1 MSVTPTPT
9 AIRIIREEHQALG
22 AMLSSLHLLLRQHRQ
37 DGTPVRFDV
46 LRAMLFYID
55 EFPERLHHRKESDL
69 LFPMLRSR
77 SDAAA
82 EVLDKLDRDHAVGER
97 AIRDL
102 EHTLLAWEMLGETRR
117 EDFTQA
123 VERYL
128 SFYLKHMQL
137 EEEIVLPLA
146 QQVLEPADWA
156 VLDAAFGENRD
167 PLTGHPPSAEY
178 EQLFSRIVRTAP
190 APIGLGGAA

>member
-1 MSVTPTPT
+1 MSKMPTPT
-9 AIRIIREEHQALG
+9 AIRIIREEHQALS
-22 AMLSSLHLLLRQHRQ
+22 AMLSSLPLLLRQHRQ

-46 LRAMLFYID
+46 LRAMLFYVD
-55 EFPERLHHRKESDL
+55 EFPEKLHHRKESDL

-77 SDAAA
+77 SDTAA
-82 EVLDKLDRDHAVGER
+82 EVLDKLDRDHAVGKR

-117 EDFTQA
+117 EDFAQA

-137 EEEIVLPLA
+137 EEEIVLPMA
-146 QQVLEPADWA
+146 QQVLQAEDWA
-156 VLDAAFGENRD
+156 VLDDAFAENRD
-167 PLTGHPPSAEY
+167 PLTGHTPSAEY

-190 APIGLGGAA
+190 APIGLGAAT

>member
-1 MSVTPTPT
+1 MSSMPTPT
-9 AIRIIREEHQALG
+9 AIRIIREEHQALS

-37 DGTPVRFDV
+37 DGAPVRFDV

-55 EFPERLHHRKESDL
+55 EFPERRHHRKESDL
-69 LFPMLRSR
+69 LFPLIRQR
-77 SDAAA
+77 SDRAA
-82 EVLDKLDRDHAVGER
+82 EALEKLDRDHGVGER

-102 EHTLLAWEMLGETRR
+102 EHALLAWEMLGESRR
-117 EDFTQA
+117 AHFEQA

-128 SFYLKHMQL
+128 SFYLKHMQM

-156 VLDAAFGENRD
+156 VLDEAFGENRD
-167 PLTGHPPSAEY
+167 PLTGHPPSADY

-190 APIGLGGAA
+190 APIGLGAAA